1 MVILTKTYTSLVS
14 VLSQFV
20 YDFSQNLFFWTSKQP
35 FVIQS
40 LLATCNVHH
49 VVIPV
54 IFAQTQGSDFWQL
67 IHWLKFTQKRGLIP
81 IFNPLVRKHMCR
93 NLSTIIRE
101 EGWGVQ
107 KFWRASARVQ
117 WQQKAGERKKFV
129 PRGRSSVNNK
139 ERGRGGGVKITT
151 TSL

>member
-1 MVILTKTYTSLVS
+1 MVIFTKTYTLLVS

-20 YDFSQNLFFWTSKQP
+20 YDFCQNLFFWTSKQP
-35 FVIQS
+35 FAKQS